1 MCLYV
6 VDNIYLQHIIP
17 NLHWIKFPTPLS
29 LLNAIGQPEGNISQG
44 RDFEGFKWIR
54 EMKE

>member
-29 LLNAIGQPEGNISQG
+29 LLNAIGQREGNISQG